1 MLGISKA
8 DIWPGDGGFYTICLE
23 ILNDVSGDAIRFRQS
38 FDYMDIRE
46 TLSRFQ
52 LCDRLTTQHNTHNSV
67 YLGGAGVTNSECVAA
82 LNSPLSYDTA
92 EWNNWSGRHCGSW
105 RSIGEDG
112 TVGSPDTDHALWN
125 TAVPSGAYQ
134 RQSVTF
140 LTRPGTCCDDGW
152 NESGG
157 TVSKEA
163 IHESVEYCV
172 CVHYTQSMVCMTC
185 TDYVL
190 YNVFC
195 SFYLQSMQEVVVWGW
210 DPKDPSD
217 HGGYQG
223 SHAGYPFTS
232 LSSAD
237 CIVWLT
243 GEEAFLECIKTV
255 GSTKKRT
262 SAGFWGF
269 GQWRVRSSTQFC
281 EANLPPSIFRGR
293 LLVPL
298 ENELENNH

>member
-1 MLGISKA
+1 MGYSSVMIGLFLISMLGISKA
-8 DIWPGDGGFYTICLE
+8 DIWPGDGGFYDICLE
-23 ILNDVSGDAIRFRQS
+23 ILDDVSGDAIRFRQS
-38 FDYMDIRE
+38 FDYTDIRE

-52 LCDRLTTQHNTHNSV
+52 LCNRLTTQHNTHNSV

-105 RSIGEDG
+105 RSIGG
-112 TVGSPDTDHALWN
+112 GGAVGSPDTDHALWN

-157 TVSKEA
+157 T
-163 IHESVEYCV
+163 
-172 CVHYTQSMVCMTC
+172 
-185 TDYVL
+185 
-190 YNVFC
+190 
-195 SFYLQSMQEVVVWGW
+195 EVVVWGW

-232 LSSAD
+232 SSSAD

-255 GSTKKRT
+255 GSIKKRT

-269 GQWRVRSSTQFC
+269 GQWRVKTSNTHFC
-281 EANLPPSIFRGR
+281 
-293 LLVPL
+293 
-298 ENELENNH
+298 